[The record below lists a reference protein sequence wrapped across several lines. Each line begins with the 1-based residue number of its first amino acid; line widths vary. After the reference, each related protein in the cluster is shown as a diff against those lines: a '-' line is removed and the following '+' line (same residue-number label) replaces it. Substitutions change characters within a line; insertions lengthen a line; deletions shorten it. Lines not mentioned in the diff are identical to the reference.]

1 METKVLQL
9 ENIVFLILGI
19 LCLTG
24 NSGGTTVTALVVGL
38 FVVEI
43 FAVTYVWRVTRDR
56 AAITEVVLS
65 RL

>member
-1 METKVLQL
+1 MLT
-9 ENIVFLILGI
+9 ILGI

-24 NSGGTTVTALVVGL
+24 TSGGTTVTALVVGL

-43 FAVTYVWRVTRDR
+43 FAVTYVWRMTRGR
-56 AAITEVVLS
+56 AAIPEVVLR